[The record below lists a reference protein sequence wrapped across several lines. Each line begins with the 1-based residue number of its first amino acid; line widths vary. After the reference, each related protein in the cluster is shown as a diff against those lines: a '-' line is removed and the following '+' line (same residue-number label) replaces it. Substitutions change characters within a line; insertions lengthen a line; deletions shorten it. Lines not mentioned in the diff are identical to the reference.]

1 MGIAIPIS
9 APPSAVCTGVDPPGG
24 SNLLDRGCGRPSQG
38 QKNAAISPTIR
49 SEGLHL
55 IRQEDLPEVPDTNA
69 NERGMPKTRQ
79 RIVYQTA
86 KTLAYVVVATMV
98 ARRFLTLPE
107 NVMHGLNIVETFAMF
122 GVALMSML
130 LAVGYIRALF
140 ARATRLPS
148 SDQRPE

>member
-24 SNLLDRGCGRPSQG
+24 SNLLDRGCGRPSQR

-55 IRQEDLPEVPDTNA
+55 IRQEDLREVPDTNA

-86 KTLAYVVVATMV
+86 KTLAYVVVATMM

-107 NVMHGLNIVETFAMF
+107 NVMHGLNIVETFAIF
-122 GVALMSML
+122 GVVLMSML
-130 LAVGYIRALF
+130 LAVGYVR

>member
-1 MGIAIPIS
+1 M
-9 APPSAVCTGVDPPGG
+9 
-24 SNLLDRGCGRPSQG
+24 
-38 QKNAAISPTIR
+38 
-49 SEGLHL
+49 

-140 ARATRLPS
+140 ARAGNSKTHTNP
-148 SDQRPE
+148 